1 MNSIIRCQN
10 WSKLSL
16 TFVFIFLAIIALAG
30 CSPGPAPAPAPAP
43 APTPPPTPVLTTP
56 KLLAPHN
63 GATNSQLNLTFLWEA
78 VPNAGGYELV
88 IAHNYDFSDTYWD
101 VSTKLT
107 NYQFIE
113 GLEPSSQYYW
123 MVCAKLNPEDVN
135 TPIAYSEV
143 WTFTTTS
150 EKIVAPT
157 PTPLPAPTNI
167 FLEAPTEVCP
177 GEDVTI
183 IAKVV
188 KKYNCS
194 LDVVSITNGRTY
206 RLGMATSDDDLI
218 VRWDFAMRLVPAG
231 KYKLVAQPTGY
242 LVGEHFEIS
251 QNLVVGEP
259 DMTHLA
265 EIIPRSTS
273 DPEIMKFYI
282 TPDDPEVKAAVNDI
296 LSGEWRWA
304 YNDFNALREWV
315 SLHVSYQFDQDVHGV
330 IDYWQ
335 LPAETLELGTG
346 DCEDF
351 AILLCTLLRAYGV
364 PPDQVYVAIGVSK
377 DKTYHGYLVEKWYKG
392 IWRVIE
398 PEAGALAGMFLM
410 DWATSTSFEERYC
423 FNDEDYFKGAPS
435 LPAGVYEFEVDYS
448 FWPTTRGASVEFER
462 HLNAGQKVNG
472 SVEWLADRAWAKEN
486 YQIVYDWSLY
496 IYAPDGSTAFSWSG
510 TDLHYDF
517 SFTPTVAGTY
527 KVEILKRDYLARC
540 ARLTIDPPDWQ

>member
-30 CSPGPAPAPAPAP
+30 CSPGPAPTPA
-43 APTPPPTPVLTTP
+43 PTPVLTTP

-88 IAHNYDFSDTYWD
+88 IAHNYDFSDIYWD

-123 MVCAKLNPEDVN
+123 IVCAKLNPEDVN

-157 PTPLPAPTNI
+157 PTPLPVPTNI

-177 GEDVTI
+177 GEDVTV
-183 IAKVV
+183 IAKVA

-242 LVGEHFEIS
+242 IVGEHFEIS
-251 QNLVVGEP
+251 QDLMVGEP
-259 DMTHLA
+259 DRKNLA

-273 DPEIMKFYI
+273 TPEIMKFYI
-282 TPDDPEVKAAVNDI
+282 TPDDPEVKAAVNGI

-351 AILLCTLLRAYGV
+351 AILLCTLLRAYRV

-448 FWPTTRGASVEFER
+448 FWPMTRGASVEFER
-462 HLNAGQKVNG
+462 RLNAGQKVSG

-496 IYAPDGSTAFSWSG
+496 IYAPGGSTAFTWSG
-510 TDLHYDF
+510 TDLQHDF
-517 SFTPTVAGTY
+517 SFTPTTSGTY